1 MSLRNQIT
9 IWLILLA
16 ATILGLWVFRGIL
29 LPFILGMALAY
40 LLDPVA
46 DQLERWHFS
55 RMWASIVILA
65 IAITIFLTAF
75 LLVVPLALQQ
85 ALGLALKLPG
95 YINQL
100 QKLANERVPEI
111 FSSLGE
117 AQVVQFQNTLADLLN
132 QGIGIVGGLLAQVM
146 QSGLTLINALGVL
159 IVTPVVA
166 FYLLL
171 DWDRLS
177 KSFDELL
184 PREYRAEIRGIL
196 GEIDQAM
203 SGVIRGQ
210 GTIMVVLSLYYGVTL
225 SFAGL
230 NFGIAIGL
238 TTGLLSF
245 VPYVGF
251 LTGFVLSMGVGI
263 VQFWPDGMMIAVI
276 LVIFIIGQFLEAN
289 VLYPNFVGSSIGVHP
304 VWLMFALF
312 AFGLIFGLI
321 GIVLAVPMIAMTG
334 VLVRYAVRK
343 YKASVL
349 YLGDTVE
356 DGSDE
361 PKT

>member
-1 MSLRNQIT
+1 MSLQNQIK
-9 IWLILLA
+9 IWLFLLA
-16 ATILGLWVFRGIL
+16 VMILGLWVFRGIL

-46 DQLERWHFS
+46 DQFERWRFS
-55 RMWASIVILA
+55 RLWASVIILA
-65 IAITIFLTAF
+65 VAIAVFATAF
-75 LLVVPLALQQ
+75 FLVVPLALQQ
-85 ALGLALKLPG
+85 AFGLALKLPG
-95 YINQL
+95 YVNQL
-100 QKLANERVPEI
+100 QELANERVPEL
-111 FSSLGE
+111 FAALGE
-117 AQVVQFQNTLADLLN
+117 AQVVQFQNTLAELLN

-159 IVTPVVA
+159 IITPVVA

-171 DWDRLS
+171 DWDRMS
-177 KSFDELL
+177 KTFDSLL
-184 PREYRAEIRGIL
+184 PREHQEEIRAVL
-196 GEIDQAM
+196 DDVDQAM

-210 GTIMVVLSLYYGVTL
+210 GAIMIILSVYYGVAL

-230 NFGIAIGL
+230 NYGIAIGL

-276 LVIFIIGQFLEAN
+276 FGVFAVGQFLEAN

-321 GIVLAVPMIAMTG
+321 GIVLAVPMIAISG
-334 VLVRYAVRK
+334 VLVRFAVSK
-343 YKASVL
+343 YKSSVL
-349 YLGDTVE
+349 YLGTGGE
-356 DGSDE
+356 DKVDE
-361 PKT
+361 SQT

>member
-1 MSLRNQIT
+1 MSLQNQIK
-9 IWLILLA
+9 IWLALLA
-16 ATILGLWVFRGIL
+16 MTILGLWVFRGIL

-46 DQLERWHFS
+46 DRFERWRFS
-55 RMWASIVILA
+55 RFWGSVVILIIS
-65 IAITIFLTAF
+65 IALCVTAF

-85 ALGLALKLPG
+85 AIGLAFRLPG
-95 YINQL
+95 YVNQL
-100 QKLANERVPEI
+100 QELANERVPEI
-111 FSSLGE
+111 FAALGE
-117 AQVVQFQNTLADLLN
+117 ERVVQFQNTLAEVLN
-132 QGIGIVGGLLAQVM
+132 RGIGIVGGLIAQVM

-177 KSFDELL
+177 ETFDSLL
-184 PREYRAEIRGIL
+184 PRQHRIEIRDVL
-196 GEIDQAM
+196 ADIDQAM
-203 SGVIRGQ
+203 AGVIRGQ
-210 GTIMVVLSLYYGVTL
+210 GSVMIILSIYYGATL
-225 SFAGL
+225 SVAGL

-251 LTGFVLSMGVGI
+251 VTGFVLSMGVAI
-263 VQFWPDGMMIAVI
+263 VQFWPDGVMIAVI
-276 LVIFIIGQFLEAN
+276 FGIFVVGQFIEAN
-289 VLYPNFVGSSIGVHP
+289 VLYPKFVGNSIGVHP

-321 GIVLAVPMIAMTG
+321 GIVMAVPMIAITG
-334 VLVRYAVRK
+334 VLVRFAVKK
-343 YKASVL
+343 YKSSTL
-349 YLGDTVE
+349 YLGSE
-356 DGSDE
+356 AEGGIDE
-361 PKT
+361 PKA

>member
-1 MSLRNQIT
+1 MSLQNQIK
-9 IWLILLA
+9 IWLFLLA
-16 ATILGLWVFRGIL
+16 VTILALWVFRGIL

-46 DQLERWHFS
+46 DQFERWRFS
-55 RMWASIVILA
+55 RIWASVVILA
-65 IAITIFLTAF
+65 VAIAVFATAF

-85 ALGLALKLPG
+85 AFGLALKLPG
-95 YINQL
+95 YVNQL
-100 QKLANERVPEI
+100 QELANERVPEL
-111 FSSLGE
+111 FSALGE
-117 AQVVQFQNTLADLLN
+117 ERVIQFQNTLAELLN

-146 QSGLTLINALGVL
+146 QSGLTLINALGV
-159 IVTPVVA
+159 IIITPVVA

-171 DWDRLS
+171 DWDRMS
-177 KSFDELL
+177 NTFDSLL
-184 PREYRAEIRGIL
+184 PREHRDEIRGVL
-196 GEIDQAM
+196 DDIDEAM

-210 GTIMVVLSLYYGVTL
+210 GAIMIILSIYYGVTL

-276 LVIFIIGQFLEAN
+276 FGIFAVGQFLEAN
-289 VLYPNFVGSSIGVHP
+289 ILYPNFVGSSIGVHP

-321 GIVLAVPMIAMTG
+321 GIVLAVPMIAITG
-334 VLVRYAVRK
+334 VLVRFAVTK
-343 YKASVL
+343 YKSSVL
-349 YLGDTVE
+349 YLGTGVE
-356 DGSDE
+356 DKTDE
-361 PKT
+361 PQA